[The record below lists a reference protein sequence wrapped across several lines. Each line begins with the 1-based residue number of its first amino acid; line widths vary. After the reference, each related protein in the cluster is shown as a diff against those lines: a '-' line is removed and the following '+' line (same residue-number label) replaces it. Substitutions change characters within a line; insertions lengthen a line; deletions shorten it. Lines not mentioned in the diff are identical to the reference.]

1 MLDILCD
8 FLLIKKELSG
18 GVELPSD
25 ANTNTM
31 TTSASSV
38 SAMSQKAPEQQSMP
52 KRVGS
57 VMQQKKASAAVVVGK
72 SNPTNWF
79 GDAAEGL
86 NESRLDEND
95 GAEEIKP

>member
-1 MLDILCD
+1 
-8 FLLIKKELSG
+8 
-18 GVELPSD
+18 
-25 ANTNTM
+25 
-31 TTSASSV
+31 
-38 SAMSQKAPEQQSMP
+38 MP

-79 GDAAEGL
+79 GDAGEGL

-95 GAEEIKP
+95 GAEEIKPQGYQNSANKKDALKKVKDHEVIDDDWDIEDDQSSSGYIKVPTKNSK